1 MTHQEFSNIV
11 MSATK
16 ASLADFFCG
25 SFHSLGAFAYTSDF
39 PVILA
44 MHKLDY
50 GFGDIAR
57 IMSTSY
63 DIEVAAGMIKNL
75 ACEEWRKPN
84 KPYTLDDIQ
93 ETLNYKLNRMLHED
107 SHHAD
112 CVFSLIRQGG
122 SALNLKRILDGF
134 ALRGYFRHHHDVNLC
149 RDQHGVLRPVSDLL
163 LLPKTATMAKVLCE
177 SAMVAEDAEAVRYIA
192 AIPEYKKLLGD
203 RFVPENIKVVNNYLR
218 SKQKRDTDLS
228 IINEL
233 SGYNLQDYA
242 NLLTSYENYKQQED
256 SVTVD
261 AIYDAEI
268 LRQAPEHF
276 IELIMNHKEVS
287 VGTAN
292 IFIARM
298 ARDGM
303 PTKGGFLMA
312 NKGRFFIIQYPNA
325 EMSETEIVELCFENK
340 SKRGYLGILIGVPPE
355 VVAAHKGGQKLLNL
369 MYELSPSS
377 EIAQHLDVKGR
388 AKQFKNDL
396 GI

>member
-1 MTHQEFSNIV
+1 MNHQDFRNIV

-25 SFHSLGAFAYTSDF
+25 SFHMIGSFEYTSDF
-39 PVILA
+39 PVIMA

-50 GFGDIAR
+50 SFGDIAR

-75 ACEEWRKPN
+75 GCDEWRKP
-84 KPYTLDDIQ
+84 KELYTLAEIKG
-93 ETLNYKLNRMLHED
+93 TLHYKLNRMLHKD
-107 SHHAD
+107 SQHAD
-112 CVFSLIRQGG
+112 CVFSFIRQDGSSLNIKWILGG
-122 SALNLKRILDGF
+122 FS
-134 ALRGYFRHHHDVNLC
+134 LRGYYRHHHDVNLC
-149 RDQHGVLRPVSDLL
+149 RDQYGALRPVSDLF
-163 LLPKTATMAKVLCE
+163 LLPKTAAMAKVFCE
-177 SAMVAEDAEAVRYIA
+177 SAMVAEDVEAVRYIA
-192 AIPEYKKLLGD
+192 GIPDYKKLLGD
-203 RFVPENIKVVNNYLR
+203 RFVQENIKVVNNYLR

-242 NLLTSYENYKQQED
+242 NLLASYENYKQKKD

-268 LRQAPEHF
+268 LRQAPDHF
-276 IELIMNHKEVS
+276 IELIMNHKEIS

-312 NKGRFFIIQYPNA
+312 NKGRFYVLQYPA
-325 EMSETEIVELCFENK
+325 EEMSETEIVDLCFENK
-340 SKRGYLGILIGVPPE
+340 AKRGYLGILIGISPG
-355 VVAAHKGGQKLLNL
+355 VVAAHRAGQKLLNL
-369 MYELSPSS
+369 IYELSPSS
-377 EIAQHLDVKGR
+377 QIAQHLDVKGR